1 MNKFERITVMIA
13 MALIHLCFFFW
24 GGGRGDSPLV
34 YVKNKVLL
42 LFFLPQLQ
50 CITVVMGIILAYARP
65 FPIPGLRSF
74 ILYDNDLD
82 GLVEYYYCPYLY
94 DCNRWGYSQPSY
106 SSTLLLLIFTND
118 MLEDLSSESSL
129 YADESSLIKILH
141 LQTIAAWAGTVE
153 VNFKAS
159 KTVYMI
165 VSKKCVVQNTFR
177 CILTVNYFN
186 VQCYCCRSGLWISEK
201 MSWGYTSP

>member
-1 MNKFERITVMIA
+1 MFVDCP
-13 MALIHLCFFFW
+13 ALVVNSGVTLPIEGSDHQGFIVCLNVCQT
-24 GGGRGDSPLV
+24 GH
-34 YVKNKVLL
+34 L
-42 LFFLPQLQ
+42 LFSKRF
-50 CITVVMGIILAYARP
+50 IIVVMGIILAYARP